1 MQELTEVDYAT
12 SEQNKD
18 MSDTRIK
25 RDMKDTKTI
34 LEFMEARDPS
44 SEDSSLRSIVTG
56 VITDNR
62 VNVDKAK
69 EVGSKHFEDHDS

>member
-1 MQELTEVDYAT
+1 MQELAEVDYTT

-34 LEFMEARDPS
+34 LEA
-44 SEDSSLRSIVTG
+44 L
-56 VITDNR
+56 
-62 VNVDKAK
+62 
-69 EVGSKHFEDHDS
+69 